1 MVGAV
6 EQVRVL
12 ESMLGGWVEGV
23 LFWIDKKVVP
33 IDDLVFGMGRVLG
46 GIRAVFEIGPDVEA
60 LISGAFAG
68 QLFPQ

>member
-1 MVGAV
+1 
-6 EQVRVL
+6 
-12 ESMLGGWVEGV
+12 MLGGWVEGV

-46 GIRAVFEIGPDVEA
+46 GVRAVFEIGSDVEA